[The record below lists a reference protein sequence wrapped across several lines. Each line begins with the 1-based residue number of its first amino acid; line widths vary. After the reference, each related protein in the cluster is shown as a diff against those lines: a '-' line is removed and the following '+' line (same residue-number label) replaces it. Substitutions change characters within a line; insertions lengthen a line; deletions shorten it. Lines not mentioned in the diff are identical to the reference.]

1 MAAVTTAVIG
11 GVTAGA
17 GIIQGF
23 QQNKLAKQ
31 AAVAAEKSMAE
42 AKKNIGI
49 IESEARTIP
58 TLATDN
64 LRRRSDLQSE
74 AILSAAQ
81 AADPRGLAAVAGQL
95 AQAQTEREAN
105 IAAKEEQQLLD
116 IEKDVIAEK
125 KARNLQLADIDLAE
139 SARQRQEQ
147 MAAREAAMSS
157 FQGALGSVA
166 GTVGAIGDIKNQE
179 ALGTIESFKAQTD
192 RETAEASK
200 ELNRIRNDQLNFSAL
215 QTRYAALLKL
225 YDEISAE
232 EREKFQSRITALKN
246 DPNKRNKESNDKEL
260 QAIELE
266 IASNIAKRAGQES
279 DMLGDYNI
287 IAEIKA
293 LGERLRNYNFDAS
306 RGVRKVSD

>member
-125 KARNLQLADIDLAE
+125 KARNLALADIDLAE
-139 SARQRQEQ
+139 SARQREEQ
-147 MAAREAAMSS
+147 AAARAAAMSA

-179 ALGTIESFKAQTD
+179 ALGTIESFKAETD
-192 RETAEASK
+192 RIEANP
-200 ELNRIRNDQLNFSAL
+200 L
-215 QTRYAALLKL
+215 YAVTNESIKL
-225 YDEISAE
+225 PY
-232 EREKFQSRITALKN
+232 Q
-246 DPNKRNKESNDKEL
+246 
-260 QAIELE
+260 
-266 IASNIAKRAGQES
+266 
-279 DMLGDYNI
+279 
-287 IAEIKA
+287 
-293 LGERLRNYNFDAS
+293 
-306 RGVRKVSD
+306 

>member
-58 TLATDN
+58 TLATEN

-147 MAAREAAMSS
+147 MAAREAAMSA

-192 RETAEASK
+192 R
-200 ELNRIRNDQLNFSAL
+200 
-215 QTRYAALLKL
+215 
-225 YDEISAE
+225 
-232 EREKFQSRITALKN
+232 
-246 DPNKRNKESNDKEL
+246 
-260 QAIELE
+260 
-266 IASNIAKRAGQES
+266 
-279 DMLGDYNI
+279 
-287 IAEIKA
+287 IKA
-293 LGERLRNYNFDAS
+293 NPLYAVTNESIKLPYE
-306 RGVRKVSD
+306 

>member
-58 TLATDN
+58 TIATDN
-64 LRRRSDLQSE
+64 LRRRSDAQSA
-74 AILSAAQ
+74 AILDMASGDQ
-81 AADPRGLAAVAGQL
+81 RGLAAVAGQL
-95 AQAQTEREAN
+95 AQSQTEREAN

-116 IEKDVIAEK
+116 IEKDVISEK

-147 MAAREAAMSS
+147 MAAREAAMGA

-166 GTVGAIGDIKNQE
+166 GTVGAIGDIQNQE

-192 RETAEASK
+192 RIEANP
-200 ELNRIRNDQLNFSAL
+200 L
-215 QTRYAALLKL
+215 YAVTNESIKL
-225 YDEISAE
+225 PY
-232 EREKFQSRITALKN
+232 Q
-246 DPNKRNKESNDKEL
+246 
-260 QAIELE
+260 
-266 IASNIAKRAGQES
+266 
-279 DMLGDYNI
+279 
-287 IAEIKA
+287 
-293 LGERLRNYNFDAS
+293 
-306 RGVRKVSD
+306 

>member
-58 TLATDN
+58 TIATDN
-64 LRRRSDLQSE
+64 LRRRSDAQSA
-74 AILSAAQ
+74 AILDMASGDQ
-81 AADPRGLAAVAGQL
+81 RGLAAVAGQL
-95 AQAQTEREAN
+95 AQSQTEREAE

-139 SARQRQEQ
+139 SARQREEQ
-147 MAAREAAMSS
+147 AAARAAAMSD
-157 FQGALGSVA
+157 FEGALGSLA
-166 GTVGAIGDIKNQE
+166 GGVSGFADIKNQE
-179 ALGTIESFKAQTD
+179 ALMDIEQQKADT
-192 RETAEASK
+192 E
-200 ELNRIRNDQLNFSAL
+200 
-215 QTRYAALLKL
+215 LLKASGL
-225 YDEISAE
+225 YS
-232 EREKFQSRITALKN
+232 Q
-246 DPNKRNKESNDKEL
+246 NK
-260 QAIELE
+260 
-266 IASNIAKRAGQES
+266 
-279 DMLGDYNI
+279 
-287 IAEIKA
+287 
-293 LGERLRNYNFDAS
+293 
-306 RGVRKVSD
+306 

>member
-116 IEKDVIAEK
+116 IEKDIISEK
-125 KARNLQLADIDLAE
+125 KARNLALADIDLAE
-139 SARQRQEQ
+139 SARQREEQ
-147 MAAREAAMSS
+147 AAAQAAAMSA

-166 GTVGAIGDIKNQE
+166 GTVGAIGDIQNQE
-179 ALGTIESFKAQTD
+179 ALMDIEQQKADT
-192 RETAEASK
+192 E
-200 ELNRIRNDQLNFSAL
+200 
-215 QTRYAALLKL
+215 LLKAKGL
-225 YDEISAE
+225 YS
-232 EREKFQSRITALKN
+232 
-246 DPNKRNKESNDKEL
+246 
-260 QAIELE
+260 
-266 IASNIAKRAGQES
+266 
-279 DMLGDYNI
+279 
-287 IAEIKA
+287 
-293 LGERLRNYNFDAS
+293 
-306 RGVRKVSD
+306 

>member
-58 TLATDN
+58 TIATDN
-64 LRRRSDLQSE
+64 LRRRSDAQSA
-74 AILSAAQ
+74 AILDMASGDQ
-81 AADPRGLAAVAGQL
+81 RGLAAVAGQL
-95 AQAQTEREAN
+95 AQSQTEREAN

-125 KARNLQLADIDLAE
+125 QAASAAMAKLNLSEAD
-139 SARQRQEQ
+139 RQRQEQ
-147 MAAREAAMSS
+147 MAAREAAMGA

-166 GTVGAIGDIKNQE
+166 GTVGAIGDIQNQE

-192 RETAEASK
+192 RIEANP
-200 ELNRIRNDQLNFSAL
+200 L
-215 QTRYAALLKL
+215 YAVTNPQNIKL
-225 YDEISAE
+225 PY
-232 EREKFQSRITALKN
+232 Q
-246 DPNKRNKESNDKEL
+246 
-260 QAIELE
+260 
-266 IASNIAKRAGQES
+266 
-279 DMLGDYNI
+279 
-287 IAEIKA
+287 
-293 LGERLRNYNFDAS
+293 
-306 RGVRKVSD
+306 